1 MRRVRWR
8 ARAVVGVAGWCWVV
22 AGQQVGAG
30 GGSGA
35 AGCGGVLAAL
45 RVPLLLDG
53 WWWFTGGRGAVVSWF
68 TPG

>member
-1 MRRVRWR
+1 MLR
-8 ARAVVGVAGWCWVV
+8 
-22 AGQQVGAG
+22 VGAG
-30 GGSGA
+30 WSQASRWGLVVEAVLQGV
-35 AGCGGVLAAL
+35 GGVLAAL

>member
-1 MRRVRWR
+1 M
-8 ARAVVGVAGWCWVV
+8 
-22 AGQQVGAG
+22 Q
-30 GGSGA
+30 GA
-35 AGCGGVLAAL
+35 AGGFLVYPGGKRKGWRGGGGYRLGRLAAL